1 MPMTAGERLLRNPFD
16 PQQALPKS
24 AEFLRDLRIQFGNL
38 GLAAAAYNAGP
49 QRIRNWLAGKTSLPL
64 ETQSYVRIVT
74 GRSAQEWVHLDRSV
88 LSVTIPKE
96 MSCTESVAPVLKT
109 QPSLN
114 AVQPKSKSAWVVQL
128 IGDSSESRALT
139 MYRHLQKKHQALL
152 GSYPP
157 VVVRTTLRAADAP
170 IWSRVRVDAEDRR
183 SAEMLCSSLRA
194 DGESCL
200 VQRN

>member
-1 MPMTAGERLLRNPFD
+1 M
-16 PQQALPKS
+16 
-24 AEFLRDLRIQFGNL
+24 FLGQRPIRIWAF
-38 GLAAAAYNAGP
+38 ATFP
-49 QRIRNWLAGKTSLPL
+49 EITIRFSGKASLPS

-74 GRSAQEWVHLDRSV
+74 GRSAQEWVHLDQSA

-96 MSCTESVAPVLKT
+96 MSCTESVMPLVKP

-114 AVQPKSKSAWVVQL
+114 AVQPKPTAWVVQL

-157 VVVRTTLRAADAP
+157 VLVRTTLRAGVAP
-170 IWSRVRVDAEDRR
+170 IWSRVRVDADDRR
-183 SAEMLCSSLRA
+183 SAEMLCSSLRVA
-194 DGESCL
+194 GERCL